1 MNYRSIS
8 IRGRRPGS
16 FIIKHLPVIV
26 AFLIPVFILLILYI
40 GRGVFP
46 FGSNTYL
53 RSDMYH
59 QYAPFMKEFQRN
71 IQQGGSFIY
80 SWNIGLGNNFAST
93 YAYYLASPANWLV
106 GLFPDTLV
114 PEFMNL
120 MLILK
125 SGLMSAVFAWY
136 LIRKYRKNNYIA
148 TASGCFYAMSSYMA
162 AFSWNIMWLD
172 CLVLLPLIMMGLEH
186 MVKSGKYK
194 MYVITLAVCVITNY
208 YIAIMISIF
217 LVFYFI
223 YLLIVE
229 MKSGDAVSAVHRIL
243 LFAASSI
250 IAGAMAM
257 FIVLPALFN
266 LFITASASSSFPS
279 NLTAYYNLLEL
290 FSKAV
295 INTEPA
301 VFNGHLPNIYST
313 MALFLTIPLYWLSK
327 RVPAKEKAAKTAL
340 IALMIFS
347 FMFNVPTY
355 VWHGFHFPNSL
366 PCRYSFIFILLV
378 LEMGYQALI
387 NIRRFSIKEISICCG
402 ISVLAVF
409 LLQSLYGT
417 DSFNSGNAASGAA
430 FILLYYI
437 AALLLRNR
445 NASRI
450 LTMILLLIVS
460 VAEIVINTNNTGYST
475 TNRTAYMEDN
485 AAIADLLSQVDD
497 DGFYRVEKVT
507 RKTKNDGTW
516 NNYNSASVFSST
528 TVSGNT
534 EMYKD
539 LGMQGKTNSYSFYGH
554 TPVSQAMLGVKYE
567 IAREEQHDPL
577 MSEAAS
583 YNDQYYLYENKYA
596 FSLGYMLDESV
607 LQMDMPV
614 SEPFEFQNEFVR
626 NACGVSDVFITGNSI
641 MGEQAVFETEH
652 TGRLLIYITSELD
665 KCRVEISRD
674 GEITFRKDYSS
685 IETPQIID
693 ALGVKKGDLVTVTT
707 DDPDASSL
715 TVHPAVMIYNR
726 YSEAMRRISE
736 RQMKITY
743 MKDSHI
749 AGSVDAGPGQILF
762 TTIPYD
768 PGWTVYVDGA
778 EYQYSGFNDSF
789 IVLDLEPGF
798 HELEFIYW
806 PKGLTAGIIVSIAA
820 LVLFIVLGFI
830 VPDIYKNRKPGR
842 MHKIPEK

>member
-313 MALFLTIPLYWLSK
+313 MALFLTIPLY
-327 RVPAKEKAAKTAL
+327 
-340 IALMIFS
+340 
-347 FMFNVPTY
+347 
-355 VWHGFHFPNSL
+355 
-366 PCRYSFIFILLV
+366 
-378 LEMGYQALI
+378 
-387 NIRRFSIKEISICCG
+387 
-402 ISVLAVF
+402 
-409 LLQSLYGT
+409 
-417 DSFNSGNAASGAA
+417 
-430 FILLYYI
+430 
-437 AALLLRNR
+437 
-445 NASRI
+445 
-450 LTMILLLIVS
+450 
-460 VAEIVINTNNTGYST
+460 
-475 TNRTAYMEDN
+475 
-485 AAIADLLSQVDD
+485 
-497 DGFYRVEKVT
+497 
-507 RKTKNDGTW
+507 
-516 NNYNSASVFSST
+516 
-528 TVSGNT
+528 
-534 EMYKD
+534 
-539 LGMQGKTNSYSFYGH
+539 
-554 TPVSQAMLGVKYE
+554 
-567 IAREEQHDPL
+567 
-577 MSEAAS
+577 
-583 YNDQYYLYENKYA
+583 
-596 FSLGYMLDESV
+596 
-607 LQMDMPV
+607 
-614 SEPFEFQNEFVR
+614 
-626 NACGVSDVFITGNSI
+626 
-641 MGEQAVFETEH
+641 
-652 TGRLLIYITSELD
+652 
-665 KCRVEISRD
+665 
-674 GEITFRKDYSS
+674 
-685 IETPQIID
+685 
-693 ALGVKKGDLVTVTT
+693 
-707 DDPDASSL
+707 
-715 TVHPAVMIYNR
+715 
-726 YSEAMRRISE
+726 
-736 RQMKITY
+736 
-743 MKDSHI
+743 
-749 AGSVDAGPGQILF
+749 
-762 TTIPYD
+762 
-768 PGWTVYVDGA
+768 
-778 EYQYSGFNDSF
+778 
-789 IVLDLEPGF
+789 
-798 HELEFIYW
+798 
-806 PKGLTAGIIVSIAA
+806 
-820 LVLFIVLGFI
+820 
-830 VPDIYKNRKPGR
+830 
-842 MHKIPEK
+842 